1 MTQQP
6 RNQAHDQK
14 KGSADLRTEGEPVG
28 MPGRAIAD
36 GESRE
41 LRDVVDDVEGR
52 DEAQRA
58 GRTIPEQPGCG
69 PTVTDYPGLG
79 APRGTDAQSTGSDA

>member
-6 RNQAHDQK
+6 QNQTFDQK
-14 KGSADLRTEGEPVG
+14 KGSADLRTEGESVG
-28 MPGRAIAD
+28 LPGHTIAD

-41 LRDVVDDVEGR
+41 LREVVDDVEGR
-52 DEAQRA
+52 DDTQRA
-58 GRTIPEQPGCG
+58 GRSIPEQPGCG

>member
-1 MTQQP
+1 MTRQEQN
-6 RNQAHDQK
+6 RNHDQK
-14 KGSADLRTEGEPVG
+14 KGSADLRTEGESVG
-28 MPGRAIAD
+28 MPGRHIAD

-52 DEAQRA
+52 DENQHA
-58 GRTIPEQPGCG
+58 GRKIPGQPGCG